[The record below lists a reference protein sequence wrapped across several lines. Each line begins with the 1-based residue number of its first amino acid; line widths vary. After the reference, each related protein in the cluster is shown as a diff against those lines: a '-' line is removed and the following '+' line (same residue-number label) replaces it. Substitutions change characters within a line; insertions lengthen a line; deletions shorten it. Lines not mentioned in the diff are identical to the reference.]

1 MSKQPITKIIS
12 PSDSA
17 SDLVN
22 SVVIVEEIEKVE
34 PSDEQQLKVQVF
46 KRKPLIVKARQIHEK
61 VVVGGVYFHAG
72 DWVVIEAGIEVGIKK
87 DDFANLYD
95 VMDVDKHSGAAI
107 DAGLPDVELGT
118 IVEQQLED
126 EKRRRLIRVEVLAGK
141 GQIAYWANGA
151 PNGKIVG
158 YKVVADITEN
168 AGASHRVGLFIEAY
182 DGKPGGRSW
191 VVLNRN

>member
-1 MSKQPITKIIS
+1 M
-12 PSDSA
+12 

-22 SVVIVEEIEKVE
+22 SVVIVEDVGD
-34 PSDEQQLKVQVF
+34 SDVKVQVF
-46 KRKPLIVKARQIHEK
+46 KRKPLLVKAKQIHEK
-61 VVVGGVYFHAG
+61 VVIGGVYFNPG